1 MRGRSVVNV
10 AFGAQL
16 DVRGGFANQPV
27 PGSPYPTDGSNT
39 GGSGA
44 EGWVRVETPLGFSNT
59 GIDVVPDPS
68 IGTFSWFGNGLSS
81 ATSTPYSTKSAD
93 GSIHGHL
100 QLQPALLELVSGT
113 PAQLHIL
120 YEGFAVSDVSAG
132 GRGPSLGIVSD
143 PALLVDPQSVV
154 MRYYLFENP
163 AVPAATP
170 WIDSVTVPFD
180 GAP

>member
-81 ATSTPYSTKSAD
+81 AASTPYSTTSAD

-143 PALLVDPQSVV
+143 PALLVEPQSVV

-163 AVPAATP
+163 ASPAATP
-170 WIDSVTVPFD
+170 WIDSITVPFD
-180 GAP
+180 EAP